1 MAETLVKEKVCNAC
15 GAEVRPNSVFCYN
28 CGSAVAPEAPLGGNV
43 TRKLSDDWFK
53 GDLVEEKPKRIVSD
67 KTENQIVSDEKVDT
81 EKIETEKEIQSA
93 QLSEPEIIEKS
104 APENETEKRDLSK
117 MDSAANLRR
126 RGKSLQ
132 KKRVEI
138 VWEEHDNA
146 PNGWFIFIA
155 ILLAALAF
163 GIWFIAKSLE

>member
-1 MAETLVKEKVCNAC
+1 MAETLVKEKVCNSC
-15 GAEVRPNSVFCYN
+15 GAEVRPNAGFCYN
-28 CGSAVAPEAPLGGNV
+28 CGSAVAPDVPIGGNK

-53 GDLVEEKPKRIVSD
+53 GDLVEEKKSETVSGKIENEIVETD
-67 KTENQIVSDEKVDT
+67 DEIQF
-81 EKIETEKEIQSA
+81 EKISGSETAEEEVS
-93 QLSEPEIIEKS
+93 
-104 APENETEKRDLSK
+104 ENESEKRDLSK

-146 PNGWFIFIA
+146 PNGWFIFFA
-155 ILLAALAF
+155 ILLAALAV
-163 GIWFIAKSLE
+163 GIWFVSKYLE

>member
-1 MAETLVKEKVCNAC
+1 MAETLVKEKVCNSC
-15 GAEVRPNSVFCYN
+15 GAEVRPNAGFCYN
-28 CGSAVAPEAPLGGNV
+28 CGSAVAPEVSHSGNK
-43 TRKLSDDWFK
+43 TQKLSDSWFK
-53 GDLVEEKPKRIVSD
+53 NDLVEDKPNEIVLKKS
-67 KTENQIVSDEKVDT
+67 EN
-81 EKIETEKEIQSA
+81 
-93 QLSEPEIIEKS
+93 EIIETKVEIQ
-104 APENETEKRDLSK
+104 PEEISESEIIEEVTTDDEPEKRDLSK
-117 MDSAANLRR
+117 MDSAAKLRR

-155 ILLAALAF
+155 ILLAALAV

>member
-1 MAETLVKEKVCNAC
+1 MAETLVKEKVCNTC
-15 GAEVRPNSVFCYN
+15 GADIRPNSVFCYN
-28 CGSAVAPEAPLGGNV
+28 CGSAVAPQVPHSANK
-43 TRKLSDDWFK
+43 TQKLSDGWFK
-53 GDLVEEKPKRIVSD
+53 GDLVGEKKSETVS
-67 KTENQIVSDEKVDT
+67 EKV
-81 EKIETEKEIQSA
+81 ENKIIETEDEVRSEEIA
-93 QLSEPEIIEKS
+93 EEEIVEETT
-104 APENETEKRDLSK
+104 PENKTEKRDLSK

-155 ILLAALAF
+155 LLLAALAI

>member
-1 MAETLVKEKVCNAC
+1 MAETLVKEKVCDTC
-15 GAEVRPNSVFCYN
+15 GADIRPNSVFCYN
-28 CGSAVAPEAPLGGNV
+28 CGSSVAPQVPLGANK
-43 TRKLSDDWFK
+43 TQKLSDGWFK
-53 GDLVEEKPKRIVSD
+53 GDLVEEKNNETVSEKVETKIVE
-67 KTENQIVSDEKVDT
+67 TEDEVRSDEIAET
-81 EKIETEKEIQSA
+81 GFIEETTQEDK
-93 QLSEPEIIEKS
+93 
-104 APENETEKRDLSK
+104 TEKRDLSK

-155 ILLAALAF
+155 LLLAVLAI

>member
-1 MAETLVKEKVCNAC
+1 MAETLVKEKVCNTC
-15 GAEVRPNSVFCYN
+15 GADIRPNSVFCYN
-28 CGSAVAPEAPLGGNV
+28 CGSAVAPQVPLNANK
-43 TRKLSDDWFK
+43 TQKLSDGWFK
-53 GDLVEEKPKRIVSD
+53 GDLVDEKNNETVSEKTDNKIVETEEESRAEEIAEEKIVEE
-67 KTENQIVSDEKVDT
+67 KT
-81 EKIETEKEIQSA
+81 
-93 QLSEPEIIEKS
+93 PESK
-104 APENETEKRDLSK
+104 TEKRDLSK

>member
-1 MAETLVKEKVCNAC
+1 MADTLVTEKTCNSC
-15 GAEVRPNSVFCYN
+15 GAEIRPNSGFCYS
-28 CGSAVAPEAPLGGNV
+28 CGSAVAPEAPLAGNV

-53 GDLVEEKPKRIVSD
+53 GDLVEEKSKKNVSE
-67 KTENQIVSDEKVDT
+67 KTEA
-81 EKIETEKEIQSA
+81 ETVETKTEIQSA
-93 QLSEPEIIEKS
+93 EPSDSESSDENAPEI
-104 APENETEKRDLSK
+104 ATEKRDLSK

-155 ILLAALAF
+155 VLLAALAF